1 MNRVENIPREFEAIK
16 DNNEAILWSDQPVFI
31 PFMMQAVPFLML
43 GIVWFL
49 INSTFYRFMFEDG
62 FMFAG
67 FSSFALLFVVV
78 HQFPLIAS
86 VLNAIRLLLVFK
98 NTVYGFSNKRVML
111 RTGFFGTDFKVV
123 DYDKIQNL
131 EVNVNPIEKLFHVG
145 KIRIYSGEVS
155 VRNNQSHPKYTVFYA
170 IKNPY
175 DVFKQLKSVS
185 LDIKTDWSY
194 PNDYRPEQNKG
205 YNTEY
210 RK

>member
-16 DNNEAILWSDQPVFI
+16 DNNETMLWSDQPVFV

-49 INSTFYRFMFEDG
+49 INSTFYQFMFEDN

-86 VLNAIRLLLVFK
+86 VLNTIRLLLVFK

-155 VRNNQSHPKYTVFYA
+155 VRNNQSYPKYTVFYA